1 MKRTLLT
8 TAWLL
13 LMGAGM
19 LTSCS
24 YTAEDYLDDMKELT
38 EETLRNAPQYTEEDW
53 KEVGR
58 KYQEINAK
66 GGELLKDMTKE
77 QRKELKKMRQEL
89 TQKAA
94 ELDKEDIKKQLNELV
109 DKADEAL
116 DNLLEKLND

>member
-38 EETLRNAPQYTEEDW
+38 EETLRNASQYTEEDW

-94 ELDKEDIKKQLNELV
+94 ELDKEDVKKQLNELV

>member
-38 EETLRNAPQYTEEDW
+38 EKRSAMPHSIPKKTGKKWDENI
-53 KEVGR
+53 R
-58 KYQEINAK
+58 K
-66 GGELLKDMTKE
+66 LMP
-77 QRKELKKMRQEL
+77 
-89 TQKAA
+89 KAA
-94 ELDKEDIKKQLNELV
+94 NC
-109 DKADEAL
+109 
-116 DNLLEKLND
+116 